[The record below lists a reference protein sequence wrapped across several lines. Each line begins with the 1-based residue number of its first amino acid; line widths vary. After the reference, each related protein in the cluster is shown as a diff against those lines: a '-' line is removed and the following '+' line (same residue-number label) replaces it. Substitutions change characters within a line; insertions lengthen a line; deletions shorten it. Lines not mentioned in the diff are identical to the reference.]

1 MKTNENELRMK
12 NEALAKLAA
21 KAKTG
26 DQAAF
31 TELYNR
37 TSNDLFRC
45 IRAMTR
51 DEDLTWDIQQDS
63 YLRAFQSLDKLEN
76 NEAFFPWLR
85 RIAVNVTADR
95 MKQRLPLT
103 FTELTVED
111 DGGMPELPDLNPAN
125 QPELSLDRKETSR
138 LVQEI
143 LSKLPE
149 EQQLIVGMRYYDE
162 LSVKEIAGLL
172 NISDGAVKAQLFH
185 GRKKV
190 ETAVR
195 ALEKQGIKLYGL
207 SPVAFLVA
215 LMRRAEPAAASGA
228 RQAAV
233 KAAVTKVSADAVAAT
248 AVPVAAK
255 TFGQVLAGRVLAS
268 ALAVA
273 LIGFGIWGGAKLLR
287 SNRTDAPY
295 QPTRTVT
302 LEDRTSTNASDAPTE
317 HVDARPEETAAPVEP
332 ARPNSSETPTE
343 LVDKLFASGD
353 AALTLHF
360 ADSGAFNTYSID
372 EWYLGRFQV
381 LLRSFNWTELE
392 TTETVTGDYWLT
404 AVSADGTVSMTFCSD
419 GGAGTVQYSEGGST
433 TVWTATP
440 PAGASISIAEEI
452 RSEYYNLDVDC
463 TRISFNLEGNAEE
476 AADYFVHDAF
486 PAHMANLAPE
496 NENGFSDYDVVE
508 WNVREVSKD
517 GEAVVG
523 SFRCAFIPWDFESS
537 DLWAGNTV
545 EGTGEYEGK
554 LTFFREFVLQR
565 QDDGC
570 WHCVE
575 IGTGGCALP
584 ES

>member
-1 MKTNENELRMK
+1 MKEKKENRSMQISPELVEK
-12 NEALAKLAA
+12 A
-21 KAKTG
+21 KAG
-26 DQAAF
+26 DRDAF
-31 TELYNR
+31 SKLYQQ
-37 TSNDLFRC
+37 TSTALYRSIHSMVHDDDL
-45 IRAMTR
+45 A
-51 DEDLTWDIQQDS
+51 WDIQQET
-63 YLRAFQSLDKLEN
+63 YLKAFQSLDKLEH
-76 NEAFFPWLR
+76 NEAFLPWLR
-85 RIAVNVTADR
+85 RISVHEVTSTMR
-95 MKQRLPLT
+95 KRLPLS
-103 FTELTVED
+103 FSDLGDED
-111 DGGMPELPDLNPAN
+111 DGAPDWVDPSTDT

-138 LVQEI
+138 LVREI
-143 LSKLPE
+143 LADLPE
-149 EQQLIVGMRYYDE
+149 EQHLVVGMRYYED
-162 LSVKEIAGLL
+162 LSISEIAELL
-172 NISDGAVKAQLFH
+172 HISQSTVRTQLSR
-185 GRKKV
+185 GRKRV
-190 ETAVR
+190 EASVR

-207 SPVAFLVA
+207 SPMGFLAA
-215 LMRRAEPAAASGA
+215 LMRRAEPSSAEAAK
-228 RQAAV
+228 QAAV
-233 KAAVTKVSADAVAAT
+233 LTTVQAAAGGANTAAAA
-248 AVPVAAK
+248 AVPVAVK
-255 TFGQVLAGRVLAS
+255 TFGQVLTGRLLVGVLS
-268 ALAVA
+268 VA

-302 LEDRTSTNASDAPTE
+302 PEDRTSTNASDAPTE

-343 LVDKLFASGD
+343 LVDKLFASGEP
-353 AALTLHF
+353 ALTLHF
-360 ADSGAFNTYSID
+360 ADSGAFNTYSIA

-381 LLRSFNWTELE
+381 LLRSFHWTELE

-452 RSEYYNLDVDC
+452 RYEYYNLDVDC

-496 NENGFSDYDVVE
+496 NGYGFSDYDVVE

-554 LTFFREFVLQR
+554 WTFFREFVLQR
-565 QDDGC
+565 QDDGL